1 MLTRSKAIALATKD
15 FSLIRNDI
23 MVESLRWTPKISE
36 MRRRMMAAMSYL
48 GILCF
53 VPLHFCAGDH
63 FVNFHARQGAVIWI
77 WAVISLLAFAI
88 PGMRW
93 IFSISIV
100 VIAALSVIGAVSALL
115 MKSWEFPIIGK
126 VAKSL

>member
-1 MLTRSKAIALATKD
+1 
-15 FSLIRNDI
+15 

-36 MRRRMMAAMSYL
+36 MRRRLMAAMSYL

-53 VPLHFCAGDH
+53 VPLHFCADDP
-63 FVNFHARQGAVIWI
+63 FVNFHARQGTIIWI
-77 WAVISLLAFAI
+77 WTAIALLTFAI

-100 VIAALSVIGAVSALL
+100 VIVALSAIGIVSALL
-115 MKSWEFPIIGK
+115 LKSFEIPIIGRL
-126 VAKSL
+126 ANSL